1 MYSKEEDQPAL
12 YMQDSYHS
20 LLVPSSNLESV
31 DGGEGSICHLG
42 HYVEE
47 HDRNVLILHSSGTTG
62 LPKPIYQSH
71 RWLLSFATCHEF
83 SPDAEKLSLSLS
95 TLPLY
100 HVSDYPILE
109 SSEADPRQGYGLVS
123 PALSLGIG
131 KTLCIPPPS
140 VIPTG
145 VFIRDLLDFS
155 KSRSLIS
162 VPSIL
167 EEMCLLPQAQG
178 IETLATLD
186 FVAFGG
192 GLLKSSVGEKLTAG
206 NVKVLN
212 HYGST
217 ESGPIAPLFVPTT
230 PYDWH
235 YFRLR
240 KDINMRLEH
249 GPLLEDGLQSF
260 LLITHPPGWTTP
272 FIFQDQLIA
281 NPANPDSDFSAIGRS
296 DDLIVLANGEKVTPR
311 ILETML
317 FENELVNA
325 AVAFGSGQFELGVI
339 VQPSSHTRVA
349 DHDLFKESIWPIIS
363 KAGGQMDAHARISS
377 KEAILVV
384 PFDAIFPRSDKGS
397 IMRKEV
403 YQMFGTEIESV
414 YENLENSLTG
424 AGTVCL
430 DMDNLEEEIKNMIQ
444 NRLTWRLKAEEW
456 TVNDDFFEMGMDS
469 LQVIQL
475 HRLILSS
482 MPATSTM
489 RTSKKRI
496 TRDLIYRNPTVRELS
511 SALKI
516 SNEQLSNDISIK
528 DLVQQFCVK
537 DSNIRQA
544 LPNGA
549 VVVMT
554 GGTGSLGSHLLAHLA
569 TLPSVSRI
577 ICLNRS
583 NGTQDAETRQ
593 LNALHLKSI
602 DLDSKS
608 WSKVEVLETDTAL
621 PLLGLS
627 MIDYTRI
634 QNMVTHVL
642 HNAWP
647 MDFKRKL
654 PSFKAQFRA
663 LQNLLALAR
672 DTHSV
677 RLSLQPR
684 LLFVSSIAVV
694 GRYPLV
700 MNQTMVPEMYMTTEK
715 CTNDIGYAKAKLVCE
730 RILERAASDFSTEI
744 DVSYVRIGQM
754 SGSKKTGSWNTD
766 EHIAALF
773 KSAQNL
779 GHLPYLKGVFFPI
792 PL

>member
-1 MYSKEEDQPAL
+1 M
-12 YMQDSYHS
+12 
-20 LLVPSSNLESV
+20 
-31 DGGEGSICHLG
+31 
-42 HYVEE
+42 
-47 HDRNVLILHSSGTTG
+47 
-62 LPKPIYQSH
+62 
-71 RWLLSFATCHEF
+71 
-83 SPDAEKLSLSLS
+83 
-95 TLPLY
+95 
-100 HVSDYPILE
+100 
-109 SSEADPRQGYGLVS
+109 S

-167 EEMCLLPQAQG
+167 EEICLLPQAQG
-178 IETLATLD
+178 IETLATLE

-217 ESGPIAPLFVPTT
+217 ESGPIAPLFVPTP

-240 KDINMRLEH
+240 KDTNMRLEQ
-249 GPLLEDGLQSF
+249 GPLLEDGLQSHV
-260 LLITHPPGWTTP
+260 LTTNPPGWTTP

-281 NPANPDSDFSAIGRS
+281 NPADPDSDFSAIGRS

-317 FENELVNA
+317 FESELVNA
-325 AVAFGSGQFELGVI
+325 AVVFGSGHFELGVI
-339 VQPSSHTRVA
+339 VQPSSHTTVA
-349 DHDLFKESIWPIIS
+349 NYDLFKESIWPIILE
-363 KAGGQMDAHARISS
+363 AGGQMDAHARISS
-377 KEAILVV
+377 KEAIIVIPYEVIL
-384 PFDAIFPRSDKGS
+384 PRSDKGS

-403 YQMFGTEIESV
+403 YQTFETEIESV
-414 YENLENSLTG
+414 YENLDNSLIG

-430 DMDNLEEEIKNMIQ
+430 DTDNLDEEIKTMIQ
-444 NRLTWRLKAEEW
+444 TQLTWRLKAEEW
-456 TVNDDFFEMGMDS
+456 TVNDDLFELGMDS

-482 MPATSTM
+482 LPASSTLI
-489 RTSKKRI
+489 TLGKRI
-496 TRDLIYRNPTVRELS
+496 TRDIIYRNPTVLQLS
-511 SALKI
+511 KALKV
-516 SNEQLSNDISIK
+516 SDELFSNDSLVE

-537 DSNIRQA
+537 DSNTGNAR
-544 LPNGA
+544 PHGE

-569 TLPSVSRI
+569 TLPTVSRV
-577 ICLNRS
+577 ICLNRP
-583 NGTQDAETRQ
+583 NGPQDAETRQ
-593 LNALHLKSI
+593 LDALHLKGI
-602 DLDSKS
+602 DLDPEY
-608 WSKVEVLETDTAL
+608 WSKVEVLETDTAS
-621 PLLGLS
+621 PLLGLNET
-627 MIDYTRI
+627 DYTRI
-634 QNMVTHVL
+634 QHTVTHIL

-647 MDFKRKL
+647 MDFKRRL

-663 LQNLLALAR
+663 LQSLLALAR
-672 DTHSV
+672 DAHYV
-677 RLSLQPR
+677 RPSLQPR
-684 LLFVSSIAVV
+684 FLFVSSIAVV
-694 GRYPLV
+694 GQYPLV
-700 MNQTMVPEMYMTTEK
+700 MNQTMVPERYMANER

-730 RILERAASDFSTEI
+730 RILERAANDHSTEI

-754 SGSKKTGSWNTD
+754 SGSTKNGSWNTD

-773 KSAQNL
+773 KSARNL
-779 GHLPYLKGVFFPI
+779 GHLPCLKGVFSPV
-792 PL
+792 PLCQRPSRANYRLDSFMDTRRFGSGNSLRNTSKHNKDSRRLSSRKPH